1 MIPMHDDDLS
11 QRLHFA
17 ESDFLIALGSGTTM
31 LASYYQTWSAL
42 PDALHTASKTG
53 NVGKETFSLAHSVAS
68 RIANLASCFLDIRR
82 GEESSTTSLQR
93 DCDAMLHRMAVL
105 DLNTNPKPLQPDNSN
120 DACCSRSHPSTTISH
135 AEGLPPP
142 FLVAA
147 RQWLLE
153 NVHNPYPSAEVKAQM
168 AATSSCQISSINS
181 WFINTRRRIGW
192 TTLCREHF
200 SNCRADMIDA
210 AYRALV
216 EEDPQRALSPELR
229 HSFVAMRVAV
239 EDLYSSTLTRSTFAG
254 DLDTMIKAMTKENG
268 KFAEVGKCCQ
278 VKQANFTKVV
288 QDSYPSPDPSITSS
302 PVPTLSDSLTVE
314 SEEDEDVAPLVI
326 AGSKRRRSSIGP
338 VDHPSSITS
347 RPIKRLR
354 ASATSQ
360 TCLPSPPSSTDG
372 IDESSHH
379 SSPVL
384 PHAHSTLPE
393 TNRVFPSPK
402 RCLSDADAT
411 GIPKC
416 PHGSMATP
424 HLQSVSGPSPSNME
438 NELSIDDWFNAN
450 FDALFAI
457 PPPVHA
463 TEPDFTAGWEVELF
477 KDYSI
482 PGNPKYATKCSPTP
496 AACMPVPSDL
506 PDLDSLL
513 HSIGSDTPA
522 ISLPQFAATRTS
534 YTASLDSS
542 IRDVSQTSVD
552 WTSLLNG
559 TELYQPTVCPT
570 FPQCPTDSQLLPE
583 IDLSMLQ
590 FPQIVPVVDPQ
601 SDSASRQAK
610 LQQLHAMQEAVW
622 RMEQELRSE
631 GVMMG
636 V

>member
-1 MIPMHDDDLS
+1 MNDDLI
-11 QRLHFA
+11 QRLLFA
-17 ESDFLIALGSGTTM
+17 ENDFFTALESGSQM
-31 LASYYQTWSAL
+31 LASYNEAWSAL
-42 PDALHTASKTG
+42 PDALYTASKTG
-53 NVGKETFSLAHSVAS
+53 KVGKETFYLAHSVAS
-68 RIANLASCFLDIRR
+68 RIANLANCFLDIRR

-93 DCDAMLHRMAVL
+93 DCDAMLHQMAAL

-120 DACCSRSHPSTTISH
+120 DARCSRSHPSTTISN

-142 FLVAA
+142 FLVTA

-153 NVHNPYPSAEVKAQM
+153 NVHNPYPSKEVKARM
-168 AATSSCQISSINS
+168 AATSSCQVSSINS

-239 EDLYSSTLTRSTFAG
+239 EDLYSSTLNRSTFAG
-254 DLDTMIKAMTKENG
+254 DLDTMVKAMTKENG
-268 KFAEVGKCCQ
+268 EVAEVGKCRQ
-278 VKQANFTKVV
+278 AKQANLTKVV
-288 QDSYPSPDPSITSS
+288 QDSYPSPDPSVTSVTSS

-314 SEEDEDVAPLVI
+314 SEEDDDVAPPVI

-338 VDHPSSITS
+338 VDHPSSIAS

-354 ASATSQ
+354 TSATSQ
-360 TCLPSPPSSTDG
+360 TCLLSPPSSTDG

-393 TNRVFPSPK
+393 TNRMFPSHK
-402 RCLSDADAT
+402 RCLFDADAM

-416 PHGSMATP
+416 PHGPMAAP
-424 HLQSVSGPSPSNME
+424 HLQNVSDPSPGSNME

-457 PPPVHA
+457 PPPVDA

-482 PGNPKYATKCSPTP
+482 PGNPKYATKCPPAPTA

-513 HSIGSDTPA
+513 HSIGGDTPA
-522 ISLPQFAATRTS
+522 ISLPQFA
-534 YTASLDSS
+534 ASLDSS

-559 TELYQPTVCPT
+559 TELYQPTVSST
-570 FPQCPTDSQLLPE
+570 FPQCLPDSQLLPE

-601 SDSASRQAK
+601 GDSASRQAK